1 MVLAFCQGGILSR
14 ILIPCALWIK
24 SLKFQPCDTIR
35 NRIYKTHVINDPATQ
50 LSLMRLCLGYADE
63 NCSVKPAA
71 QLYVQ
76 ELVQDGNEWQ
86 YKRTLTVQLT
96 LQSIDRTT
104 TSRWLHVHENDQ
116 IIVCVCTTLTAK
128 NTIIFTS

>member
-76 ELVQDGNEWQ
+76 ELVQDGNE
-86 YKRTLTVQLT
+86 
-96 LQSIDRTT
+96 
-104 TSRWLHVHENDQ
+104 
-116 IIVCVCTTLTAK
+116 
-128 NTIIFTS
+128 